1 MNAYFACDLGTTT
14 VDLAI
19 IDKNNKLIS
28 ERHFKNRQSLYGADV
43 ISRIKSAGRSETLV
57 AMRNMIKCDILSS
70 LEEMLD
76 ALDDET
82 EKKLSGGVI
91 CGNTTM
97 IALLAGFETES
108 LGVYP
113 FRTPFVRSFQ
123 RSVDELFGDLE
134 NTILDGL
141 LKKNYVNRNISIL
154 LSGCASAFIGG
165 DVLAGVLA
173 LSEEGRWS
181 DERISLLI
189 DLGTNGE
196 IVLNSKGTM
205 LATSAACGPAFEG
218 CVRRQGVY
226 GATLLDAIALGRR
239 SGRILDNGAL
249 GDMGT
254 VLMSPRIK
262 GTKEPS
268 PCLDINGVRIDSEI
282 LRAVL
287 LAKAAI
293 RAGIE
298 TLLSHAGISAE
309 QVDSVYVA
317 GGFGFYLNVE
327 TAIYLGLFPA
337 EFAGKLQTVGNTS
350 LAGARLLALKSSLI
364 NLLDKLCEEK
374 VQVLQAAN
382 DDHYQDLLL
391 SFMRF

>member
-76 ALDDET
+76 AFDNET

-134 NTILDGL
+134 DTILDGL

-154 LSGCASAFIGG
+154 LSGCVSAFIGG

-205 LATSAACGPAFEG
+205 FATSAACGPAFEG

-239 SGRILDNGAL
+239 SGRIFENGAL
-249 GDMGT
+249 GDTGT
-254 VLMSPRIK
+254 A
-262 GTKEPS
+262 
-268 PCLDINGVRIDSEI
+268 LDINGVRIDSEI